1 MKKIYIAVILL
12 SFVIGVTSFI
22 FYNSSKSPEAS
33 YKDSD
38 PVAEIVK
45 PIVDKNNDKPKYKI
59 DYIVRKA
66 AHTAEYGVLG
76 FSVAALVFF
85 VAEAYKKRL
94 FGYMLFYVLLV
105 GVLDEYIQLFSGR
118 TSGVKDVIIDFVGG
132 LMGITLALAIYLVYK
147 LIIFKKQKLKHSE
160 E

>member
-1 MKKIYIAVILL
+1 MKKIYITVILL
-12 SFVIGVTSFI
+12 VFVIGVTSFI
-22 FYNSSKSPEAS
+22 LYNSSKSPEAS

-66 AHTAEYGVLG
+66 AHTAEYLALG
-76 FSVAALVFF
+76 FSVAALAVF

-94 FGYMLFYVLLV
+94 FGYMFFYVLSV
-105 GVLDEYIQLFSGR
+105 GVLDEYIQLYSGR

-132 LMGITLALAIYLVYK
+132 LLGIAIVSSAYLVYK
-147 LIIFKKQKLKHSE
+147 FVISKNKKLKHLE